1 MVKRLLL
8 KQKME
13 KPLLKKSKKISI
25 SFRLI
30 NIMGRKEKL
39 KLLRK
44 YLFLLVVALGVI
56 RLTHEILYAIYGNA
70 HYHIFLM

>member
-30 NIMGRKEKL
+30 NIMGRKGKL

-56 RLTHEILYAIYGNA
+56 RLTHEILYAIYGNE
-70 HYHIFLM
+70 HYHMFLM

>member
-1 MVKRLLL
+1 
-8 KQKME
+8 
-13 KPLLKKSKKISI
+13 
-25 SFRLI
+25 
-30 NIMGRKEKL
+30 MGRKEKL

-56 RLTHEILYAIYGNA
+56 RLTHEILYAIYGNE

>member
-1 MVKRLLL
+1 
-8 KQKME
+8 
-13 KPLLKKSKKISI
+13 
-25 SFRLI
+25 
-30 NIMGRKEKL
+30 MGRKGKL